1 MLLCLALLSYRHLF
15 HAGNFA
21 DVFKHALLTR
31 LLIAL
36 SAKDKPS
43 LYLDT
48 HAGVGLYDLTH
59 AWAQKAR
66 EYENGIERL
75 WREKSLP
82 VLLEPYMEAVRAL
95 NPDGKLRFYPGSP
108 LIAKRLLR
116 PSDRMVL
123 VELNRADHEAL
134 QAVFAREKR
143 VAVQAID
150 AYQSL
155 RAYLP
160 PQERRGLVLI
170 DSSFD
175 RAREF
180 DRLFKAIKEAHARWA
195 TGVYAI
201 WYPLMDPAT
210 INDFAARVTR
220 SGMRKVLRLEIV
232 VRERDESGIIPGCGM
247 LVINP
252 PWHFDDEAKSIVHW
266 LTPKLTVSGRGSCFV
281 HWLVP
286 E

>member
-1 MLLCLALLSYRHLF
+1 MLSYRHLF

-36 SAKDKPS
+36 SAKDKPY

-48 HAGVGLYDLTH
+48 HAGTGLYDLTH
-59 AWAQKAR
+59 AWAQKAH
-66 EYENGIERL
+66 EYDNGIGRL
-75 WREKSLP
+75 WNDKTVP
-82 VLLEPYMEAVRAL
+82 NLLEPYLEVVRAV
-95 NPDGKLRFYPGSP
+95 NPKGKLRFYPGSP
-108 LIAKRLLR
+108 LIAKHFLR

-123 VELNRADHEAL
+123 VELNRTDHEAL
-134 QAVFAREKR
+134 EAVFAREKR
-143 VAVQAID
+143 VAIQLIDGYQA
-150 AYQSL
+150 L

-160 PQERRGLVLI
+160 PPERRGLVLI

-180 DRLFKAIKEAHARWA
+180 DRLFKALKEAHARWA

-201 WYPLMDPAT
+201 WYPLMDPGT

-220 SGMRKVLRLEIV
+220 SGIRRVVRIEIV

-247 LVINP
+247 LVVSP
-252 PWHFDDEAKSIVHW
+252 PWHFDDEAESIVQW
-266 LTPKLTVSGRGSCFV
+266 LATKLTVSGRGSWLV

>member
-1 MLLCLALLSYRHLF
+1 MPLALLSYRHLF

-36 SAKDKPS
+36 SAKDKPY

-48 HAGVGLYDLTH
+48 HAGTGLYDLTH

-66 EYENGIERL
+66 EYDNGIGRL
-75 WREKSLP
+75 WNDKTVP
-82 VLLEPYMEAVRAL
+82 NLLEPYLEVVRAV
-95 NPDGKLRFYPGSP
+95 NPNGKLRFYPGSP
-108 LIAKRLLR
+108 LIAKHFLR

-123 VELNRADHEAL
+123 VELNRTDHEAL
-134 QAVFAREKR
+134 AAVFAREKR
-143 VAVQAID
+143 VAIQLIDGYQA
-150 AYQSL
+150 L

-160 PQERRGLVLI
+160 PPERRGLVLI

-175 RAREF
+175 RTREF
-180 DRLFKAIKEAHARWA
+180 DRLFKALKEAHARWP
-195 TGVYAI
+195 TGVYAT
-201 WYPLMDPAT
+201 WYPLMETGT

-220 SGMRKVLRLEIV
+220 SAIRRVLRLEIV

-247 LVINP
+247 LVVNP
-252 PWHFDDEAKSIVHW
+252 PWHFDDEAKAIVEW
-266 LTPKLTVSGRGSCFV
+266 LTPRLNVSGRGSCLV
-281 HWLVP
+281 NWLVP

>member
-1 MLLCLALLSYRHLF
+1 
-15 HAGNFA
+15 
-21 DVFKHALLTR
+21 
-31 LLIAL
+31 
-36 SAKDKPS
+36 
-43 LYLDT
+43 
-48 HAGVGLYDLTH
+48 
-59 AWAQKAR
+59 
-66 EYENGIERL
+66 
-75 WREKSLP
+75 
-82 VLLEPYMEAVRAL
+82 MEAVRAL

-108 LIAKRLLR
+108 LIAKRFMR

-123 VELNRADHEAL
+123 IELNRTDHEAL
-134 QAVFAREKR
+134 GAAFAREKR
-143 VAVQAID
+143 VAVQLLD

-160 PQERRGLVLI
+160 PPERRGVVLI

-180 DRLFKAIKEAHARWA
+180 DRLFKALKEAHARWT

-210 INDFAARVTR
+210 ITDFTARVVR

-232 VRERDESGIIPGCGM
+232 VRERDDSGIIPGCGM
-247 LVINP
+247 LVVNP
-252 PWHFDDEAKSIVHW
+252 PWHFDEEARSIVQW
-266 LTPKLTVSGRGSCFV
+266 LATKLTVSGSGSSV
-281 HWLVP
+281 VQWLVP